1 LIERFGIGIDIVDI
15 NNFERI
21 QYNKKSD
28 FYKKIFLSSEINYC
42 LKYKNPYPHFAGKFA
57 LKEAVKKAI
66 SKKISMLD
74 IETTHIR
81 NKPII
86 KIKSKKNYIFL
97 ASLSHEKKMAVA
109 IVISQIIS

>member
-1 LIERFGIGIDIVDI
+1 LISIILSESNITKNQVFTKRF
-15 NNFERI
+15 
-21 QYNKKSD
+21 
-28 FYKKIFLSSEINYC
+28 FLPSEINYC

-81 NKPII
+81 NKPVI
-86 KIKSKKNYIFL
+86 KVKSKKNYIFL

-109 IVISQIIS
+109 IVISQIKFKNL